1 MFPSQ
6 IYLRHKDRVDLD
18 RSGSAFEVSV
28 AVEVLSP
35 DLHTRAAYVSFL
47 NILDLTNGSHKR
59 LASGGPKLV
68 GYKALQRIIV
78 GEYLLCPRGIYSKS
92 DNVRII
98 GPRCTE
104 NAVLDHSAYRQP
116 IIVGRRHVMHQICF
130 VTMKQKKMH

>member
-1 MFPSQ
+1 MS
-6 IYLRHKDRVDLD
+6 LSHKHRADLD
-18 RSGSAFEVSV
+18 RSGSAFEINL
-28 AVEVLSP
+28 AVEVNSKIFEIG
-35 DLHTRAAYVSFL
+35 AAYVSFL
-47 NILDLTNGSHKR
+47 SIPGLTNGSHKR